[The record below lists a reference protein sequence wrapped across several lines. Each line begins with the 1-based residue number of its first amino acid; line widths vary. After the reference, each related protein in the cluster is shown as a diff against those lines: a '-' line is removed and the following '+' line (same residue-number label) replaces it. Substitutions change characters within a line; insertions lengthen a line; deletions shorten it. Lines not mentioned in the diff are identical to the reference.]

1 MNSQNSQCCQTATSE
16 VLMAKVQQQ
25 MTMPLN
31 LTSLDLSSES
41 I

>member
-1 MNSQNSQCCQTATSE
+1 MNSQNSPFCQTATSE
-16 VLMAKVQQQ
+16 VLMAKAQQR

-31 LTSLDLSSES
+31 LTSLALSSES